1 STYVSA
7 GPYVIDDLTTAGSG
21 ELEVVLTE
29 VDGQVRRFIQPYAT
43 ISNLLREG
51 VWRYSAALGRYNG
64 ARDREQPWLWQRT
77 LAMGIGWNSTLYGGL
92 MTSDIYHAGALGI
105 SRDMGQLGA
114 LAFDLTHSR
123 ADTDRLDESSVQG
136 MSYAIKYGKAFA
148 TDTSLRFAG
157 YR

>member
-1 STYVSA
+1 
-7 GPYVIDDLTTAGSG
+7 
-21 ELEVVLTE
+21 
-29 VDGQVRRFIQPYAT
+29 
-43 ISNLLREG
+43 
-51 VWRYSAALGRYNG
+51 
-64 ARDREQPWLWQRT
+64 
-77 LAMGIGWNSTLYGGL
+77 AMGIGWNSTLYGGL

-148 TDTSLRFAG
+148 TDSSLRFAG
-157 YR
+157 YRYSTEGYRDSDEAVRQRDQSNTFSGSRRSRLEASIHQRIGSRSSLGMTLSQQDYWG